1 MACDRMKRRVQDD
14 KPTRF
19 SRIEYAK
26 KEIQLEHMILRGI
39 SQLEELAGA
48 LGTSTAWV
56 STSMA
61 KILKRWESNDGKE
74 TVDLKRSRRIK
85 QFEGIAI
92 RAFHSFD
99 RSQENS
105 TEYSVQSKGCSG
117 CGGTGKKKVDISSTL
132 IERVMKRDEMK
143 CVLCDSNDGLLVD
156 HIFPVQKGG
165 LTNEKNLRLLCKSC
179 HIIQSKRRKL
189 TIDCKACFGEGRDEY
204 LPGKFQTCLECN
216 GDGVFVILPDCREC
230 QGLGKIVIETTKTKG
245 QPGDPAF
252 LNIARVALESAAKLE
267 GLIENKRNSLME
279 LNKIKNTMV
288 GEDGRIIQQ
297 EITEMFFEPSDEQLI
312 RAMAAID
319 ELEHRHKEKM
329 KEAGKTKSKI
339 LDGVV
344 IEVQHEE
351 RD

>member
-1 MACDRMKRRVQDD
+1 MAKTVKLLDNKL
-14 KPTRF
+14 TRF
-19 SRIEYAK
+19 SKIEYERKAV
-26 KEIQLEHMILRGI
+26 QLEHMILRGI
-39 SQLEELAGA
+39 SNHEELAAA
-48 LGTSTAWV
+48 LGVSASWV
-56 STSMA
+56 SDRA
-61 KILKRWESNDGKE
+61 EKILKRWESKDSKE
-74 TVDLKRSRRIK
+74 TVELKRSRRIK

-92 RAFHSFD
+92 KAFHSFD

-105 TEYSVQSKGCSG
+105 TEYSVQSKGCPG
-117 CGGTGKKKVDISSTL
+117 CGGLGKRKIDIPSSL

-143 CVLCDSNDGLLVD
+143 CTICESNDGLLVD

-165 LTNEKNLRLLCKSC
+165 LTNERNLRLLCKSC
-179 HIIQSKRRKL
+179 YIIQSKRRRL

-216 GDGVFVILPDCREC
+216 GDGVFIILPDCREC
-230 QGLGKIVIETTKTKG
+230 QGLGKIVTETTKTKG

-267 GLIENKRNSLME
+267 GLIENRRNGLME

-288 GEDGRIIQQ
+288 GADGRIIQQ
-297 EITEMFFEPSDEQLI
+297 EITEMYFEPSDEQLI
-312 RAMAAID
+312 KAMAAID
-319 ELEHRHKEKM
+319 ELEHRHNEKM
-329 KEAGKTKSKI
+329 KEAGKTKSKL

-344 IEVQHEE
+344 IEVEHDE